1 MGQRPIY
8 RPIIVPRP
16 NLRDPPPLQALTP
29 RASDCRPDFARPSGP
44 LSRLGKGGGG
54 KGQIRPWLPWERF
67 CAQYGLI
74 FGSTVNQSV
83 SSTASDRGLGAAPQ
97 ACFGSFYTS
106 KRNATAAS
114 RTDCHLLVTSPR
126 RQAATSYFT
135 NIRRRQLPSSAADG
149 QLQITPPKR
158 NSRLIADCSVSVF
171 GFTASPY
178 PAW

>member
-1 MGQRPIY
+1 MHLPPPNLPRFGGGERPPFSCKPIAPLTITMGQRPIY

-74 FGSTVNQSV
+74 SAPAGNQSV

-106 KRNATAAS
+106 KRNAPAAS

-126 RQAATSYFT
+126 R
-135 NIRRRQLPSSAADG
+135 RR
-149 QLQITPPKR
+149 LQTFPCPR
-158 NSRLIADCSVSVF
+158 RAGVL
-171 GFTASPY
+171 T
-178 PAW
+178 